1 MTPVAHRTERGKQR
15 SLVLINA
22 ATRLFLKNGY
32 ENTSVDE
39 IIQKAGGSKSHVYQ
53 EFGGKEGL
61 FLAVVSHLCDKV
73 QLSIALVPV
82 NNLNPEEGLQKLA
95 SVFLTELLAPQ
106 HIAFQ
111 RLIFSEAARFP
122 KAGAIWFER
131 GPQSTRKTFS
141 NFIRK
146 KMEDGELKTG
156 DADTAATLFHD
167 MLGGTLMHRTWLR
180 IDKVPSEEEI
190 AQLVRSSV
198 QVFLHGYQ
206 I

>member
-1 MTPVAHRTERGKQR
+1 MDAAHIIEHSTLIH
-15 SLVLINA
+15 SLSPSGV
-22 ATRLFLKNGY
+22 
-32 ENTSVDE
+32 
-39 IIQKAGGSKSHVYQ
+39 
-53 EFGGKEGL
+53 
-61 FLAVVSHLCDKV
+61 
-73 QLSIALVPV
+73 
-82 NNLNPEEGLQKLA
+82 
-95 SVFLTELLAPQ
+95 
-106 HIAFQ
+106 
-111 RLIFSEAARFP
+111 
-122 KAGAIWFER
+122 ER